1 MFLNYTLLNFLLNSH
16 SAVVTFHLYTGC
28 IRCDHQRA
36 GHNTETNQGEGKQE
50 RGGSFILVTSA
61 ADD

>member
-16 SAVVTFHLYTGC
+16 SAVVTFHLSTGC

-50 RGGSFILVTSA
+50 LGGS
-61 ADD
+61 